1 MFGGGSGSGAQ
12 VCHVMVLLFY
22 RRELAAVD
30 AADGTLENAKRFCIR
45 DPRTWE
51 PVVS

>member
-1 MFGGGSGSGAQ
+1 MFGGGSGSGTQ
-12 VCHVMVLLFY
+12 LSCHGAAVLSSG
-22 RRELAAVD
+22 AAVD